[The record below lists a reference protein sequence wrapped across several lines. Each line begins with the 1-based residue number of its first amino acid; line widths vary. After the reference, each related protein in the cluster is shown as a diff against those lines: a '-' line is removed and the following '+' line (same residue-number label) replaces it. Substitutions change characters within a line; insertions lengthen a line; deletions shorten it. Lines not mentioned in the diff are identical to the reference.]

1 MTSEW
6 IEIVNDGDIMYLNNM
21 YDDFEDALIVSMN
34 YISGPYNIRLLRRKL
49 PQALYCKVV
58 TIKFIVEKKAEG
70 VLGFYKAG

>member
-6 IEIVNDGDIMYLNNM
+6 IEVVNEEDIMYLNNM

-49 PQALYCKVV
+49 P
-58 TIKFIVEKKAEG
+58 
-70 VLGFYKAG
+70 

>member
-6 IEIVNDGDIMYLNNM
+6 IEVVNDEDIMYLNNM
-21 YDDFEDALIVSMN
+21 YDDFEDALIV
-34 YISGPYNIRLLRRKL
+34 
-49 PQALYCKVV
+49 KVV